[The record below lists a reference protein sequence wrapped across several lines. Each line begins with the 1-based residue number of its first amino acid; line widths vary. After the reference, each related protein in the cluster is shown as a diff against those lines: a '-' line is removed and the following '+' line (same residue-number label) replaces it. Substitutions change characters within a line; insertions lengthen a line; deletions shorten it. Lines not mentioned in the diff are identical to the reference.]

1 MSKTT
6 KGAMASPSLE
16 EAAPL
21 LLEAGDESCGI
32 LNGDSQDTINF
43 NPNGDPDNPLEW
55 PAPFKR
61 GIVALLA
68 FTGFTVYVQ

>member
-1 MSKTT
+1 MSKIL
-6 KGAMASPSLE
+6 KGAMASSNME
-16 EAAPL
+16 EATPL
-21 LLEAGDESCGI
+21 LLEAGEEHHGI
-32 LNGDSQDTINF
+32 LNGNPHDTVDF

-68 FTGFTVYVQ
+68 FTGFTVYVE